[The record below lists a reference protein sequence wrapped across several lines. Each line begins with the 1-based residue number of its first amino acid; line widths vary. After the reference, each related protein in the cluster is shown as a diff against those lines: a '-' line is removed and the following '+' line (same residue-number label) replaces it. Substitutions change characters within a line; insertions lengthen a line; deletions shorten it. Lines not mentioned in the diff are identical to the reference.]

1 MQKLSIADELRAAK
15 ADVGK
20 AHLQLADEKRA
31 ASHAVSLEMVKFRSA
46 EQDAETRIIQA
57 ESQAQSKIV
66 GEEQRVSRELARS
79 RVVIAEE
86 QTKVKN
92 GTQLLEVKE
101 ESLKALRDDLTA
113 RDAEARA
120 IQVSLDEQQLV
131 VQKQSCS
138 IAKTEAQMQ
147 SIHDD
152 QKRKAELLD
161 KTQEDLN
168 KKEVELISASQR
180 CDDYSLT
187 LSAREDQILSFKAV
201 VDGKGLASLETEKA
215 KNKAFENRQEV
226 LDANH
231 AAEVKALQEEKE
243 EAFSRLEQLKAEIDS
258 LDEDQLDADNE
269 KIEELET
276 LVTRLKTE
284 NDALKRV
291 ERHDIHSDRADQEDQ
306 HGEDDDATP
315 G

>member
-1 MQKLSIADELRAAK
+1 MKEIEDCSREDRSRSKDKYDDASVLQMLEDKEVEDMSKLIVAQTTNLKRQTRRLAESKEEIALKDAALVLQTNEFEEVKRQLSKEKALLKVELQSKEMMADDLKEAREKLTKDRADAQLALDMQKLSIADELRAAK

-152 QKRKAELLD
+152 QKRKAELVD
-161 KTQEDLN
+161 KT
-168 KKEVELISASQR
+168 
-180 CDDYSLT
+180 
-187 LSAREDQILSFKAV
+187 
-201 VDGKGLASLETEKA
+201 
-215 KNKAFENRQEV
+215 
-226 LDANH
+226 
-231 AAEVKALQEEKE
+231 
-243 EAFSRLEQLKAEIDS
+243 
-258 LDEDQLDADNE
+258 
-269 KIEELET
+269 
-276 LVTRLKTE
+276 
-284 NDALKRV
+284 
-291 ERHDIHSDRADQEDQ
+291 
-306 HGEDDDATP
+306 
-315 G
+315 